1 MSTNEFTY
9 ESLINH
15 YNQQITTYGPT
26 IDALQWY
33 SIFTQ
38 QERYKIICEQI
49 NEENISLLDVG
60 CGCGDL
66 YDYIKRN
73 NFNFK
78 YTGIDISAN
87 MIVSAQKAYPKG
99 NFKCLNL
106 KNSCVNNS
114 FDYIVGSGIFNLKL
128 KNHFK
133 LIIKEIKTML
143 NYSKKKV
150 IINFLSHKVAKWS
163 KSNIFVYTN
172 PNDIISELEGY
183 SCKLVDK
190 YLPNDVT
197 LIINK

>member
-78 YTGIDISAN
+78 YTGICDAIDQAHEL
-87 MIVSAQKAYPKG
+87 YE
-99 NFKCLNL
+99 NL
-106 KNSCVNNS
+106 K
-114 FDYIVGSGIFNLKL
+114 
-128 KNHFK
+128 
-133 LIIKEIKTML
+133 
-143 NYSKKKV
+143 
-150 IINFLSHKVAKWS
+150 
-163 KSNIFVYTN
+163 
-172 PNDIISELEGY
+172 
-183 SCKLVDK
+183 
-190 YLPNDVT
+190 
-197 LIINK
+197 